1 LLQDKKKRRLIC
13 SETERTVRCLVI
25 TISICILQTLRNLQ
39 ASKDHHYHCHRLMN
53 RNQFYSWFSSL
64 QEIATANLS
73 SISFSQIKKSEDI
86 ELNICK
92 SSLLSLVVFRASS
105 TEHDF
110 VHHDVLLLKQ
120 RLIIIVLILIA
131 FASFLQLNI
140 LHVLN
145 LERLNVSHIDLRSRN
160 LDVRIE

>member
-1 LLQDKKKRRLIC
+1 
-13 SETERTVRCLVI
+13 
-25 TISICILQTLRNLQ
+25 
-39 ASKDHHYHCHRLMN
+39 
-53 RNQFYSWFSSL
+53 L

-86 ELNICK
+86 ELDMRK
-92 SSLLSLVVFRASS
+92 PSLLSLVIFHASS

-110 VHHDVLLLKQ
+110 VHHDVLLSRQ
-120 RLIIIVLILIA
+120 RLIIIVLVLVA